1 MSQQNPNTT
10 SSHLVCPHC
19 LATNRI
25 DLTKLA
31 MQNNKSSTQ
40 PNCGKC
46 HQALLTASPI
56 VLNPQSLT
64 KIVQK
69 NDMLT
74 IIDFWASWCQ
84 PCLMMAP
91 QFASAAQSLPHIV
104 FAKLQTDQF
113 EQAAAP
119 YNIRSLPTMVAFRH
133 GREIARKSGAL
144 PTAQIMQWVNSLR

>member
-1 MSQQNPNTT
+1 MSQQNTAASN
-10 SSHLVCPHC
+10 HLVCPHC

-25 DLTKLA
+25 DPAKASLNTNA
-31 MQNNKSSTQ
+31 Q

-46 HQALLTASPI
+46 HQVLLTASPI

-69 NDMLT
+69 NDILT
-74 IIDFWASWCQ
+74 VIDFWASWCQ

-104 FAKLQTDQF
+104 FAKFQTDQY
-113 EQAAAP
+113 EQAAAA

-133 GREIARKSGAL
+133 GREIARQSGAL
-144 PTAQIMQWVNSLR
+144 PSAQIMQWVSSLR